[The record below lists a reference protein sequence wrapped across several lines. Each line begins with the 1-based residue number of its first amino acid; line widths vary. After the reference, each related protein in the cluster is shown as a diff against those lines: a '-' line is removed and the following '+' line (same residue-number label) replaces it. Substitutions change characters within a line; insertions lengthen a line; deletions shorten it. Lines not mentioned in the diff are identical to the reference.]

1 MQYKPPGRHRTVA
14 DFREHFRGLNPAFD
28 CDEELLG
35 AAGPLGQPLDLG
47 HRQLANR
54 FATQPME
61 GWDASGDGRPTELTL
76 RRWRRF
82 GTSGAK
88 LIWGGEAFAVQA
100 DGRANPKQLYL
111 NPNVDIGGDLER
123 LVAEVRAGHRE
134 RELDADD
141 LYIGL
146 QLTHSGRFARPE
158 GPLAPRITYHHPPL
172 EEKYAVDGS
181 ITALTDGELEA
192 IGDNY
197 VLAAEAA
204 ERAGFDFVDVKCCH
218 GYLLHELLGAHRREG
233 DYGGSFDNRT
243 RLFRRIVSGIRS
255 RCTKLDVGVRVS
267 LVDVF
272 PHSANPETRVG
283 EPADWQRH
291 VPYDLGFGVDPD
303 DPRRF
308 DFRDG
313 LRFLGLVESLGIRL
327 VNLTLGSPYYC
338 PHLQRPAAY
347 PPSDGYLPPEDP
359 LLGVMAHLDCA
370 RRAKAAFPGLVIVG
384 TGYSYLQEYLPHVAQ
399 YEVGQGHVDVV
410 GLGRMAL
417 VYPDLAQ
424 DVLDGKTLEKRRIC
438 RTFSDCT
445 TAPRNGMVSGCYP
458 LDLHYKNSPEAKR
471 LKLIKK
477 EQR

>member
-1 MQYKPPGRHRTVA
+1 MDYKPPGRHRSVA
-14 DFREHFRGLNPAFD
+14 DFRNHFRGLNSAFD

-35 AAGPLGQPLDLG
+35 ADGPLGQTLDLG
-47 HRQLANR
+47 HRQLGNR
-54 FATQPME
+54 FAAQPME
-61 GWDASGDGRPTELTL
+61 GWDGTSDGRPTDLTR

-82 GTSGAK
+82 GASGAK

-111 NPNVDIGGDLER
+111 NPDVDVVGDLES
-123 LVAEVRAGHRE
+123 LIAEVRAGHRE
-134 RELDADD
+134 QGLDSDD

-146 QLTHSGRFARPE
+146 QLTHSGRFARPD
-158 GPLAPRITYHHPPL
+158 GPLEPRIAYRHPPL
-172 EEKYAVDGS
+172 EHKYAVDGS
-181 ITALTDGELEA
+181 TALLTDAELAA
-192 IGDNY
+192 IADNY
-197 VLAAEAA
+197 AHAAKTAQ
-204 ERAGFDFVDVKCCH
+204 RAGFDFVDVKCCH
-218 GYLLHELLGAHRREG
+218 GYLLHELLGAHRRDG
-233 DYGGSFDNRT
+233 DYGGPFENRT
-243 RLFRRIVSGIRS
+243 RLFRRIVEGIRMS
-255 RCTKLDVGVRVS
+255 CPGLDIGVRVS

-272 PHSANPETRVG
+272 PHTANADTRLG
-283 EPADWQRH
+283 EAADWQRY
-291 VPYDLGFGVDPD
+291 VPYDLGFGVDAD

-308 DFRDG
+308 DFAEG

-370 RRAKAAFPGLVIVG
+370 RRAKAAFPNLVIVG

-399 YEVGQGHVDVV
+399 HEVRNGHVDVV

-417 VYPDLAQ
+417 VYPDLAK
-424 DVLDGKTLEKRRIC
+424 DVLDRKTLEKRRIC

-458 LDLHYKNSPEAKR
+458 LDAYYKGTPEAER
-471 LKLIKK
+471 LKQIKK